1 MKKALKFISSTA
13 SSGVKAIGNMPSTVS
28 KSIKNAPNAIA
39 TKIVEKLVDKI
50 TTSKIYDD
58 NIDVFGKT
66 NDSEISNSLI
76 NLHNEIN
83 KYYNKNTELNKK
95 V

>member
-1 MKKALKFISSTA
+1 MNKVKSILNQATIGA
-13 SSGVKAIGNMPSTVS
+13 KAIGKMPSTVY
-28 KSIKNAPNAIA
+28 KGLKDAPNAIA
-39 TKIVEKLVDKI
+39 SKIVEKLVDKI
-50 TTSKIYDD
+50 TTSMIYDD
-58 NIDVFGKT
+58 KIDVFGKT